1 MPKNLSN
8 LCADY
13 IASKT
18 DIRPENVMI
27 MATHT
32 HSGPPSDLTAP
43 KAKEY
48 LTRAA
53 GAVMEANANLRPQSY
68 QRAAVLK
75 AGYHITAG

>member
-1 MPKNLSN
+1 MRN
-8 LCADY
+8 Y

-53 GAVMEANANLRPQSY
+53 GAVLDANANLKTHCDICRPQHGK
-68 QRAAVLK
+68 QDIA
-75 AGYHITAG
+75 